1 MSNEIAKNMT
11 RGPVLRQL
19 AAFAGPVALDNALQA
34 VYSMVD
40 MVVVGQFVGPA
51 GLSAVGICGQ
61 LQFMFLSFGM
71 GLGFG
76 AQVLLSQQVG
86 AQDKDLQP
94 TIGTLFTLELFCAI
108 AFGSLGILLCPQL
121 LHMMNTPEAAMADA
135 RGYTVICCS
144 GMIFIYGYNAVCGI
158 LRGMGESKLPTVFIA
173 IASLVNLVLDLI
185 FVAGL
190 HMSAPGAALAT
201 VIAQAVSFL
210 IAIGY
215 LYRNRGRFG
224 FDFKLRSFRP
234 RRERL
239 IPILRVGIPYIAQ
252 MLMITC
258 SMMFVN
264 AQVNRYGVTASAVD
278 GVGNRLNS
286 VANIVIGAV
295 SMAGA
300 TMMGQC
306 FGARDYERIRQCH
319 RACLVICAVSFVIL
333 GGAYLLFPG
342 QIFSLFT
349 KDPDVIAMAP
359 EYMVIAVVWLGSMC
373 SMTPPYAV
381 IDGVGHAMLGLVI
394 SILDGVVARIG
405 LCILLGRFLGL
416 HGFWLGNAL
425 AGFVTTIMAGV
436 YYYSGRW
443 KTRKLLLE
451 MERESK
457 PLVN

>member
-1 MSNEIAKNMT
+1 MSNEIAKDMT

-19 AAFAGPVALDNALQA
+19 AVFAGPVALANALQA

-51 GLSAVGICGQ
+51 GLSAVGIGGQ
-61 LQFMFLSFGM
+61 LQFVFLAFGM
-71 GLGFG
+71 GFSVG

-86 AQDKDLQP
+86 AKDRDLQP
-94 TIGTLFTLELFCAI
+94 TIGTLMTMELITALLLTVLCI
-108 AFGSLGILLCPQL
+108 VLCPQL
-121 LHMMNTPEAAMADA
+121 LHLMNTPEAALKDA
-135 RGYTVICCS
+135 WGYTVICCC

-158 LRGMGESKLPTVFIA
+158 LRGMGESKLPMIFIA
-173 IASLVNLVLDLI
+173 VASLVNLVLDLI

-210 IAIGY
+210 VAIVY
-215 LYRNRGRFG
+215 LYRNRDRFG

-239 IPILRVGIPYIAQ
+239 IPILKVGIPYIAQ

-278 GVGNRLNS
+278 SVGNRLNS
-286 VANIVIGAV
+286 VVNIVIGAV
-295 SMAGA
+295 SMSGA

-306 FGARDYERIRQCH
+306 FGARNYDRIRQCH
-319 RACLVICAVSFVIL
+319 RACLAICMISLVVL
-333 GGAYLLFPG
+333 GGAYLLFPR

-349 KDPDVIAMAP
+349 KDPDVISMAP
-359 EYMVIAVVWLGSMC
+359 EYMVIAVVWLASMC
-373 SMTPPYAV
+373 TMTPPYAV

-394 SILDGVVARIG
+394 SIMDGVVARIG

-425 AGFVTTIMAGV
+425 AGFVTTLMAGV

-451 MERESK
+451 RED
-457 PLVN
+457 V

>member
-1 MSNEIAKNMT
+1 MSNEIAKDMT

-19 AAFAGPVALDNALQA
+19 AVFAGPVALANALQA

-51 GLSAVGICGQ
+51 GLSAVGIGGQ
-61 LQFMFLSFGM
+61 LQFVFLAFGM
-71 GLGFG
+71 GFSVG

-86 AQDKDLQP
+86 AKDRDLQP
-94 TIGTLFTLELFCAI
+94 TIGTLMTMELITALLLTV
-108 AFGSLGILLCPQL
+108 LGIVLCPQL
-121 LHMMNTPEAAMADA
+121 LHLMNTPEAALKDA
-135 RGYTVICCS
+135 WGYTVICCC

-158 LRGMGESKLPTVFIA
+158 LRGMGESKLPMIFIA
-173 IASLVNLVLDLI
+173 VASLVNLVLDLI

-210 IAIGY
+210 VAIVY
-215 LYRNRGRFG
+215 LYRNRDRFG

-239 IPILRVGIPYIAQ
+239 IPILKVGIPYIAQ

-278 GVGNRLNS
+278 SVGNRLNS
-286 VANIVIGAV
+286 VVNIVIGAV
-295 SMAGA
+295 SMSGA

-306 FGARDYERIRQCH
+306 FGARNYDRIRQCH
-319 RACLVICAVSFVIL
+319 RACLAICMISLVVL
-333 GGAYLLFPG
+333 GGAYLLFPR

-349 KDPDVIAMAP
+349 KDPDVISMAP

-373 SMTPPYAV
+373 SMTPPYTI

-394 SILDGVVARIG
+394 SIMDGVVARIG

-425 AGFVTTIMAGV
+425 AGFVTTLMAGV

-451 MERESK
+451 RED
-457 PLVN
+457 V

>member
-1 MSNEIAKNMT
+1 MSNEIAKDMT

-19 AAFAGPVALDNALQA
+19 AVFAGPVALANALQA

-51 GLSAVGICGQ
+51 GLSAVGIGGQ
-61 LQFMFLSFGM
+61 LQFVFLAFGM
-71 GLGFG
+71 GFSVG

-86 AQDKDLQP
+86 AKDRDLQP
-94 TIGTLFTLELFCAI
+94 TIGTLMTMELITALLLTV
-108 AFGSLGILLCPQL
+108 LGIVLCPQL
-121 LHMMNTPEAAMADA
+121 LHLMNTPEAALKDA
-135 RGYTVICCS
+135 WGYTVICCC

-158 LRGMGESKLPTVFIA
+158 LRGMGESKLPMIFIA
-173 IASLVNLVLDLI
+173 VASLVNLVLDLI

-210 IAIGY
+210 VAIVY
-215 LYRNRGRFG
+215 LYRNRDRFG

-239 IPILRVGIPYIAQ
+239 IPILKVGIPYIAQ

-278 GVGNRLNS
+278 SVGNRLNS
-286 VANIVIGAV
+286 VVNIVIGAV
-295 SMAGA
+295 SMSGA

-306 FGARDYERIRQCH
+306 FGARNYDRIRQCH
-319 RACLVICAVSFVIL
+319 RACLAICMISLVVL
-333 GGAYLLFPG
+333 GGAYLLFPR

-349 KDPDVIAMAP
+349 KDPDVISMAP
-359 EYMVIAVVWLGSMC
+359 EYMVIAVVWLASMC
-373 SMTPPYAV
+373 TMTPPYAV

-394 SILDGVVARIG
+394 SIMDGVVARIG

-425 AGFVTTIMAGV
+425 AGFVTTLMAGV

-451 MERESK
+451 RED
-457 PLVN
+457 V